1 MDQIPI
7 EIPKLNFGV
16 TFEGTYGTQ
25 LVASMINASVYG
37 ASMTFVVKYFKN
49 HSNSDT
55 FVVKGVVILL
65 VTLATLETLC
75 ASYQMYDNLVSK
87 FGKKD
92 SLDVITRSAMGKYV
106 GVYLTAF
113 VAQLFY
119 ATRIWTLTGHLTTHY
134 RLLTY
139 PVVILSFIQV
149 VSGIAQI
156 FFMGYVKTFLKLGY
170 ISYITFKLL
179 VVQGGSTAACDVAIT
194 ASFSLIFYNNRSGI
208 NSHTHSLLNKFI
220 LYAMNRAAATSLC
233 ALLSIFLFHYLSG
246 TYSYMIPLLL
256 NTHLYVISVVSVL
269 TARGSMREDYSFHLS
284 NMVVPSSND
293 NNTPVGI
300 NDIQLV
306 DV

>member
-1 MDQIPI
+1 MNQIPI
-7 EIPKLNFGV
+7 EIPKLNFQV

-55 FVVKGVVILL
+55 LVVKGMVILL
-65 VTLATLETLC
+65 VTLATLETL
-75 ASYQMYDNLVSK
+75 
-87 FGKKD
+87 

-119 ATRIWTLTGHLTTHY
+119 ATRIWTVTGHLTKQY

-149 VSGIAQI
+149 LSGIAQI

-179 VVQGGSTAACDVAIT
+179 AVQGGSTAACDVAIT

-208 NSHTHSLLNKFI
+208 KSHTHSLLNKFI
-220 LYAMNRAAATSLC
+220 LYAMNRAAATR
-233 ALLSIFLFHYLSG
+233 FHYLSG

-284 NMVVPSSND
+284 NMVVPSSNG